1 MLEDSDVAVSVKDN
15 TMLEDS
21 DLMDTV
27 DAKDKF
33 YVVMCCNIF
42 LINYFFILNSC
53 TNGCIRLNCARD

>member
-1 MLEDSDVAVSVKDN
+1 
-15 TMLEDS
+15 MLEDS